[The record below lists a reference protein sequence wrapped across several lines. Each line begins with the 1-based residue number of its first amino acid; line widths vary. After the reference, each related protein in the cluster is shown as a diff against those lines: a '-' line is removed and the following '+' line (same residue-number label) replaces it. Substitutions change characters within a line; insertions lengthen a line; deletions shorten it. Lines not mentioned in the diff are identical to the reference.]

1 MPKMKHLLRK
11 LHIGGG
17 CNIGNHHP
25 SPPQTAEVMP
35 LSSSSSA
42 SLESALMRIRAVE
55 SAENSVDF
63 NFFEEE
69 FQIKDAKQISLGCEC
84 FLDYLGCLLED
95 DSSWCNDADS
105 DPIHPS
111 KSVDYKLAHLSDEV
125 FDSHILITPAFV
137 QKLFAEASTDSA
149 RCPYLANLEIERR
162 KFLFG
167 KGDDDKLIEAL
178 MQYFFSGNLTGMLS
192 NRELARHSRRRKQA
206 HLTELETQ
214 VFNKK
219 LLSNNVNLKEVPMDH
234 TNSKI
239 GTDAPPSSTPN
250 WTINISDVRT
260 VKVSNI
266 SLATSAKDIKEFFSF
281 SGDIQYVEM
290 QRSALLTYPL
300 AYVTFKESQGADTA
314 MLLTGSTIADLS
326 VICYRKVPSEEQIKD
341 LLRKKNFEEAI
352 SLVEELQSEGE
363 MTEEMLSFVHAQVD
377 EAISA
382 IDPKKVEIL
391 QRYLQWLIEDQDSED
406 SQVHTTYALL
416 LAKSTFETES
426 TSQNSE
432 AGNLEETNMS
442 MFQSP
447 IRERLHINFR

>member
-17 CNIGNHHP
+17 CNNGNHHP
-25 SPPQTAEVMP
+25 SPPQTVEVTP
-35 LSSSSSA
+35 PSSSSSA
-42 SLESALMRIRAVE
+42 SLELALMRIRAVE

-69 FQIKDAKQISLGCEC
+69 FQVQLALAISVSNPDSREDPETVQIKDAKQISSGCVPSET
-84 FLDYLGCLLED
+84 LTESLSSVLGCLLED
-95 DSSWCNDADS
+95 DSSWCNGTDS

-111 KSVDYKLAHLSDEV
+111 KSVDCKLAHLSDE
-125 FDSHILITPAFV
+125 FDSRILIAPAFV

-178 MQYFFSGNLTGMLS
+178 MQYFFSAVTAHATCVCEAIRSIMAVTKRMAVTKLEAVRFDRMLS

-214 VFNKK
+214 VLPFILSLGTQPITLCTFSSKNTTHVFAALDKPTVMYSSNKK
-219 LLSNNVNLKEVPMDH
+219 LLYNNANLKEV
-234 TNSKI
+234 
-239 GTDAPPSSTPN
+239 G
-250 WTINISDVRT
+250 T

-266 SLATSAKDIKEFFSF
+266 SLATSEKDIKEFFSF

-290 QRSALLTYPL
+290 QRETETSQL

-326 VICYRKVPSEEQIKD
+326 VSITRVICYRKVPSEEQIKD
-341 LLRKKNFEEAI
+341 LLRKKNFVEAI

-363 MTEEMLSFVHAQVD
+363 MTKEMLSFVHAQVGFLMLFD
-377 EAISA
+377 
-382 IDPKKVEIL
+382 
-391 QRYLQWLIEDQDSED
+391 
-406 SQVHTTYALL
+406 
-416 LAKSTFETES
+416 
-426 TSQNSE
+426 
-432 AGNLEETNMS
+432 
-442 MFQSP
+442 
-447 IRERLHINFR
+447 LHF